1 MARIIPL
8 LVLLAGQQKIYIILI
23 LVLCKNN
30 WVVLIPKEWFNWV
43 ALEEKTLKSIKKN
56 VWEILGISTIN
67 KPSPDIKMLTTKFN
81 KLGRINEL
89 VNLVHILNPLT
100 FTV

>member
-1 MARIIPL
+1 MSSSRRKNT
-8 LVLLAGQQKIYIILI
+8 QKH
-23 LVLCKNN
+23 
-30 WVVLIPKEWFNWV
+30 
-43 ALEEKTLKSIKKN
+43 KKN

-67 KPSPDIKMLTTKFN
+67 KPSPDIKMLTTKLN